1 MTDQLTM
8 RYLRLRMQAANTH
21 GRLCDDRGEGVISVA
36 IAILVIAF
44 IGALMFVGLRD
55 LWEDTETKTINQ
67 LDSIGG

>member
-1 MTDQLTM
+1 MIDQLTS
-8 RYLRLRMQAANTH
+8 RYLQLRMHLASTH
-21 GRLCDDRGEGVISVA
+21 GRLSDDRGEGVISVA

>member
-1 MTDQLTM
+1 MTNQLTT
-8 RYLRLRMQAANTH
+8 RYLKLRTH
-21 GRLCDDRGEGVISVA
+21 MAHTYGRMCDDRGEGVISVA